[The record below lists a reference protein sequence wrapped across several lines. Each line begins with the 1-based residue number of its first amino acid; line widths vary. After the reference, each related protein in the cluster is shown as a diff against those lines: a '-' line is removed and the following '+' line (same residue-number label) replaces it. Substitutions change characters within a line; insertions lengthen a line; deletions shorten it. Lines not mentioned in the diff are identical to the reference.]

1 MNYLDYIIIA
11 IFIFYALWGLTK
23 GLLRIVL
30 DLAGYVVAIVV
41 AKLTSPFLIEFLN
54 NTSIYGNIHNK
65 IYDTFSKISPD
76 LTRAVETIKI
86 PNNLSNLLQ
95 QEPGLRSIMNSYPK
109 LQSTIESNITALNGR
124 GFMEVVT
131 EYIVAIISLIAI
143 FLVVK
148 IAFSIVVSIVLSN
161 QDQMPLALTNRILGM
176 TLGCIIALFIVTFS
190 LQLLEAGSLASS
202 PALLDTIS
210 HSKYGHVFTSLPLL
224 DFLAQLIK

>member
-11 IFIFYALWGLTK
+11 IFIFYALWGLAK

-30 DLAGYVVAIVV
+30 DIAGYIVAIIV
-41 AKLTSPFLIEFLN
+41 AKLTSPFLIEFLSG
-54 NTSIYGNIHNK
+54 TSIYGNIHSK
-65 IYDTFSKISPD
+65 IYKTFSKVSPS
-76 LTRAVETIKI
+76 LTRSIETIKI
-86 PNNLSNLLQ
+86 PNNFADMLQ
-95 QEPGLRSIMNSYPK
+95 EEPGLRSIMNTYPK
-109 LQSTIESNITALNGR
+109 LQSAIESNIRTLNGR

-131 EYIVAIISLIAI
+131 EYILAIISLIAI

-148 IAFSIVVSIVLSN
+148 IVFSIIVSIILSN
-161 QDQMPLALTNRILGM
+161 QDQMPLALTNRILGL

-190 LQLLEAGSLASS
+190 LQLLEAGSLAGS

-224 DFLAQLIK
+224 DFLTQLIK